1 MIDIRKITYK
11 PVAVLEDGTQ
21 LDISRAAEDLGWEEG
36 EGELALRLSFT
47 VHNAKYQGKY
57 LSQLIKPGCVV
68 AIICDW
74 GDGTEEVARGT
85 IVDWDTNRSGS
96 ADTFSVLAYDEL
108 FSFQQSQD
116 NRYITAGTGTKAALS
131 ALFGDWGIPLGEYK
145 GPDVPHAKTLYKNE
159 YLSDITAD
167 LLDTAHKQGG
177 PKAFLRAA
185 KGSVSVL
192 PLGGNETIYH
202 FDEDTTLEVTQDKI
216 STQNLVTRVKVV
228 GKEDSSGRQA
238 AEAIIDGKTE
248 YGIRQ
253 RIYNRQEDDSL
264 ATAKAEAQKI
274 IDEEGEPETSISF
287 QAPDVPPIRK
297 GDKIHAATRSRT
309 GFFLVKS
316 IQHNAANGS
325 MTMGVEPTE

>member
-1 MIDIRKITYK
+1 M
-11 PVAVLEDGTQ
+11 
-21 LDISRAAEDLGWEEG
+21 
-36 EGELALRLSFT
+36 
-47 VHNAKYQGKY
+47 
-57 LSQLIKPGCVV
+57 
-68 AIICDW
+68 
-74 GDGTEEVARGT
+74 
-85 IVDWDTNRSGS
+85 
-96 ADTFSVLAYDEL
+96 
-108 FSFQQSQD
+108 
-116 NRYITAGTGTKAALS
+116 
-131 ALFGDWGIPLGEYK
+131 
-145 GPDVPHAKTLYKNE
+145 PHAKTLYKNE

-248 YGIRQ
+248 YGIR
-253 RIYNRQEDDSL
+253 
-264 ATAKAEAQKI
+264 
-274 IDEEGEPETSISF
+274 
-287 QAPDVPPIRK
+287 K